1 MSIAYEQ
8 KAPDGLNKLGL
19 KIAAEH
25 LDSVG
30 QRAAAESWSYSHFLG
45 YLLEGELT
53 KRHRKTVEFNL
64 QLSHLPYIKKL
75 EDFDFAAQP
84 TIDRRLIDELATGRF
99 LSARPKHC
107 FSRPPGVGKTHLA
120 ISLALIIAE
129 LGYRIYF
136 ITAID
141 LARRMSTALAENRLY
156 REIHSITPQ
165 TAHN

>member
-107 FSRPPGVGKTHLA
+107 FSRTSRSWQNTFSNFTCVDH
-120 ISLALIIAE
+120 
-129 LGYRIYF
+129 
-136 ITAID
+136 
-141 LARRMSTALAENRLY
+141 RRTWLSNLL
-156 REIHSITPQ
+156 H
-165 TAHN
+165 HCH